1 MLARAAVQMGP
12 VVSRPDMSEPRFV
25 IHPAVFRVLPGM
37 RVVTAVALGVGEPGE
52 DVGPEL
58 VEAWRFA
65 GAEGLAHGNAQS
77 HPRVAPWRP
86 AFRAIGAHPR
96 DYSSSVEA
104 MVRRATK
111 GGDPPRIL
119 PLVDLYH
126 AVSLRHLTPAG
137 AFDLDAIAG
146 EVELRRTREGDRFTA
161 LDADGPE
168 DVAPGEIAYAD
179 GSTVLTR
186 HLVWRQAR
194 EGLVRATTTDAMVLS
209 EVLGELEP
217 DLALQVHDD
226 LRDSLVRVFGPE
238 RLVTGILD
246 EDSPELIW

>member
-1 MLARAAVQMGP
+1 M
-12 VVSRPDMSEPRFV
+12 
-25 IHPAVFRVLPGM
+25 
-37 RVVTAVALGVGEPGE
+37 
-52 DVGPEL
+52 
-58 VEAWRFA
+58 
-65 GAEGLAHGNAQS
+65 
-77 HPRVAPWRP
+77 
-86 AFRAIGAHPR
+86 
-96 DYSSSVEA
+96 
-104 MVRRATK
+104 
-111 GGDPPRIL
+111 
-119 PLVDLYH
+119 
-126 AVSLRHLTPAG
+126 
-137 AFDLDAIAG
+137 
-146 EVELRRTREGDRFTA
+146 A
-161 LDADGPE
+161 LDANGPE